1 MDFETLIAALG
12 GKLGVEL
19 DGTGGACGLEVDGV
33 DVVLQDAGDMLLVHT
48 DLGEPPPQDPAA
60 LFRAMLEANFL
71 YGGTG
76 GATLAVSPADGH
88 AHLQK
93 YTWLERLDA
102 DGALLFVDRFAETA
116 AHWRTLLADYRPDA
130 PGAPSAAPA
139 AATAPDAP
147 GAFLPV

>member
-19 DGTGGACGLEVDGV
+19 DGTGGACG
-33 DVVLQDAGDMLLVHT
+33 
-48 DLGEPPPQDPAA
+48 
-60 LFRAMLEANFL
+60 
-71 YGGTG
+71 
-76 GATLAVSPADGH
+76 
-88 AHLQK
+88 
-93 YTWLERLDA
+93 LERLDA

-130 PGAPSAAPA
+130 EAAPA
-139 AATAPDAP
+139 DPAAPAPDAP

>member
-1 MDFETLIAALG
+1 MDFNTLIAALG

-19 DGTGGACGLEVDGV
+19 DGANGACGLTVDGV
-33 DVVLQDAGDMLLVHT
+33 EVILQDAGDWLLVHT

-60 LFRAMLEANFL
+60 LYRAMLEANFL

-76 GATLAVSPADGH
+76 GATLAVSPSDGH

-102 DGALLFVDRFAETA
+102 ESALLFIDRFAETA
-116 AHWRTLLADYRPDA
+116 ARWIALLADYRPMAESA
-130 PGAPSAAPA
+130 PEAP
-139 AATAPDAP
+139 TPDR
-147 GAFLPV
+147 FVPV

>member
-1 MDFETLIAALG
+1 MDFDTLIAALG

-33 DVVLQDAGDMLLVHT
+33 AVVLQDAGDMLLVHT

-76 GATLAVSPADGH
+76 GATLAVSPSDGH

-93 YTWLERLDA
+93 YTWIERLDA

-116 AHWRTLLADYRPDA
+116 ARWAALLADYRPLA
-130 PGAPSAAPA
+130 ESAPA
-139 AATAPDAP
+139 ASISDR
-147 GAFLPV
+147 FVPV

>member
-1 MDFETLIAALG
+1 MDFQNIIAALG

-33 DVVLQDAGDMLLVHT
+33 DVVLQDAGDWFLVHT
-48 DLGEPPPQDPAA
+48 DLGEPPHDSAA
-60 LFRAMLEANFL
+60 LHRAMLEANFL

-76 GATLAVSPADGH
+76 GATLAICAADGH

-102 DGALLFVDRFAETA
+102 DDALLFIDRFAETA
-116 AHWRTLLADYRPDA
+116 AR
-130 PGAPSAAPA
+130 
-139 AATAPDAP
+139 
-147 GAFLPV
+147 

>member
-19 DGTGGACGLEVDGV
+19 DGTDGACG
-33 DVVLQDAGDMLLVHT
+33 
-48 DLGEPPPQDPAA
+48 
-60 LFRAMLEANFL
+60 
-71 YGGTG
+71 
-76 GATLAVSPADGH
+76 
-88 AHLQK
+88 
-93 YTWLERLDA
+93 LERLDA
-102 DGALLFVDRFAETA
+102 DGALLFVDHFAETA

-139 AATAPDAP
+139 TAAPAAPDAA

>member
-12 GKLGVEL
+12 AKLGVEL
-19 DGTGGACGLEVDGV
+19 DGTGGACGLDVDGV
-33 DVVLQDAGDMLLVHT
+33 DVVLQDAGDWLLVHA

-60 LFRAMLEANFL
+60 LHRAMLEANFL

-76 GATLAVSPADGH
+76 GATLALGSSDGH

-93 YTWLERLDA
+93 FTWLERLDA

-116 AHWRTLLADYRPDA
+116 ARWKDLVAAYRPA
-130 PGAPSAAPA
+130 GGGASAAPD
-139 AATAPDAP
+139 PDR
-147 GAFLPV
+147 FVPV

>member
-1 MDFETLIAALG
+1 MDFQNIIAALG

-19 DGTGGACGLEVDGV
+19 DGADGACGLAVDGV
-33 DVVLQDAGDMLLVHT
+33 DVVLQDAGDWLLVHT

-60 LFRAMLEANFL
+60 LLRAMLEANFL

-76 GATLAVSPADGH
+76 GATLAINPSDGH

-102 DGALLFVDRFAETA
+102 ESALLFIDRFAETA
-116 AHWRTLLADYRPDA
+116 ARWIALLADYRPA
-130 PGAPSAAPA
+130 GGEAAQSTSA
-139 AATAPDAP
+139 D
-147 GAFLPV
+147 GFLTV

>member
-1 MDFETLIAALG
+1 M
-12 GKLGVEL
+12 
-19 DGTGGACGLEVDGV
+19 
-33 DVVLQDAGDMLLVHT
+33 
-48 DLGEPPPQDPAA
+48 
-60 LFRAMLEANFL
+60 
-71 YGGTG
+71 G
-76 GATLAVSPADGH
+76 GATLAVSPSDGH

-102 DGALLFVDRFAETA
+102 EGVLLFVDRFAETA
-116 AHWRTLLADYRPDA
+116 ARWKTLLADYRPDA

>member
-76 GATLAVSPADGH
+76 GATLAVSPSDGH

-93 YTWLERLDA
+93 YTWIERLDA
-102 DGALLFVDRFAETA
+102 EGALLFVDRFAETA
-116 AHWRTLLADYRPDA
+116 ARWKTLLADYRPDA
-130 PGAPSAAPA
+130 PGAASAAPA
-139 AATAPDAP
+139 TPAAPDAP